1 MLAGLFIVHRSITFV
16 NIVTDAA
23 CVVVAF
29 IRHIGIITA
38 PYLRAVFLW
47 VGVCSERSI

>member
-16 NIVTDAA
+16 NVVTNAA

-29 IRHIGIITA
+29 ICNIGIISA
-38 PYLRAVFLW
+38 SYLRAVLLG
-47 VGVCSERSI
+47 VGVGSEFSI